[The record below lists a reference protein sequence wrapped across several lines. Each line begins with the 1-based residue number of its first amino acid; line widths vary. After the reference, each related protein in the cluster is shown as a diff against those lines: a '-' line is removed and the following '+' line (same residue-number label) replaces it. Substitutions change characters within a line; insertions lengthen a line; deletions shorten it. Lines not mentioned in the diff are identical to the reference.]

1 MHIDELFRL
10 AAEKKASDLHLVVGE
25 PPILRIDGELKKVKN
40 YKPVLRDGMEK
51 LVLSI
56 ITPEQ
61 KEKFYAKKEL
71 DISHEIVGLSRYRV
85 NLHWEKDNIGMVA
98 RVISSTIPTLEDV

>member
-1 MHIDELFRL
+1 MQIDELFRL
-10 AAEKKASDLHLVVGE
+10 ASEKKASDLHLVVGE
-25 PPILRIDGELKKVKN
+25 PPVLRIDGELKKIKN
-40 YKPVLRDGMEK
+40 YKPLTREAMEK

-61 KEKFYAKKEL
+61 KEKFYTKKEL
-71 DISHEIVGLSRYRV
+71 DISHEITGVSRYPV

-98 RVISSTIPTLEDV
+98 RV